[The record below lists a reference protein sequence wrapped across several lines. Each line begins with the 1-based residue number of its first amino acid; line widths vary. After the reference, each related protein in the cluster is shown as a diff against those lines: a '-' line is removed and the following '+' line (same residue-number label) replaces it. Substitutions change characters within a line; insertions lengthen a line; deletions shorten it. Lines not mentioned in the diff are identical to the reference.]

1 MREDLKKEFADRL
14 DAIFSKS
21 IRDDLVSYYKKRSEI
36 CVMIG
41 LLGTGIVGLLLYLS
55 PDLVMR
61 AIWCLTLI
69 FIVPFTIMEAVELW
83 AWSFHGDERVI
94 DYVFDDIFRR

>member
-1 MREDLKKEFADRL
+1 MREDLKKELADRL
-14 DAIFSKS
+14 DAIFSKT
-21 IRDDLVSYYKKRSEI
+21 IRDDLISYYKKRSAI
-36 CVMIG
+36 CVLIG
-41 LLGTGIVGLLLYLS
+41 FLGMWIVGTLLYLS

-61 AIWCLTLI
+61 AIWSLTLV